1 MRICLAALFT
11 LVTINDKYA
20 TRLIKT
26 FLELEYMSTIV
37 HFEIPADDLERS
49 KKFYSDMFGWKF
61 EKFTLPDG
69 MDYLIITTTDDQGNK
84 AIGGGMMKR
93 QNPQHVVTNYI
104 GVKSVDEYSAKIS
117 QSGGKVVIGKKAV
130 PGMGYFAICLDTEN
144 NSFGIWETDPNAK

>member
-1 MRICLAALFT
+1 MFT

-26 FLELEYMSTIV
+26 FLELEYMSTII

-49 KKFYSDMFGWKF
+49 KKFYSDLFGWKF

-69 MDYLIITTTDDQGNK
+69 MDYLTITTTDDQGSK

-117 QSGGKVVIGKKAV
+117 QSGGKVVMGKKAV
-130 PGMGYFAICLDTEN
+130 SGMVYFAICLDTEN
-144 NSFGIWETDPNAK
+144 NTFGIWETDSNAK